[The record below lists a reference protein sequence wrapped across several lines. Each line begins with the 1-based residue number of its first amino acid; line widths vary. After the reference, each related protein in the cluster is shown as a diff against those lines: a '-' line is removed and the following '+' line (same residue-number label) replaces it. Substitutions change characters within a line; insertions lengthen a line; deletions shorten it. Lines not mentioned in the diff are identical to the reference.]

1 MPTASS
7 KVIYPALSYA
17 VTGACFDVHNELG
30 RFAKEKHYGNLL
42 EKKLKERKI
51 PYQREVRITA
61 TGDFI
66 DFVIDET
73 IIVELKAKNVLLK
86 TDYYQIQR
94 YLHALDKKLGLLVNF
109 RNRYLK
115 PVRVLNSEAN

>member
-1 MPTASS
+1 M
-7 KVIYPALSYA
+7 
-17 VTGACFDVHNELG
+17 
-30 RFAKEKHYGNLL
+30 